1 MVVRSS
7 AHKERSTGPQRN
19 ENGEA
24 KMSRKEKGT
33 VAFVSLANHRN
44 RSGIGHESVK
54 EALSIRTF
62 HENPIDSGGQPRASE
77 KILTSDFRKSK
88 NERQMSIAERIP
100 NRWRK
105 WQSATCTTV

>member
-7 AHKERSTGPQRN
+7 AHKERSTGPQQN

-24 KMSRKEKGT
+24 KMSGKEKGT

-54 EALSIRTF
+54 EALLIRAF

-77 KILTSDFRKSK
+77 TIQNSHKRQSGAQAENPITKRQPSDSRDGF
-88 NERQMSIAERIP
+88 
-100 NRWRK
+100 
-105 WQSATCTTV
+105 